1 MRENVESQEA
11 PAPPVDPVHLSSR
24 WFLLACLLLAGGI
37 AALGQYVAL
46 PVWILGVEM
55 LATVLA
61 LFVLGSIRYRLDKNA
76 ITYGAALVIAAT
88 FWGVWWREAELQEGV
103 QRRGWLPFAE
113 VVVRYVFTFDGLD
126 HLVHADT
133 MLFLLGLTLFVSA
146 ISQTRLLE
154 SVSFRLLR
162 WNRGAVVPTVAAI
175 MAIVSVASGILDG
188 VSMIG
193 LTLRVVVIVLF
204 LANAEVEHVRFVVMV
219 STVITTVCGMWLA
232 YGEPPNLI
240 MKANLRPHLDDSFFL
255 SYCAPLAVLSFGIVA
270 WSVRGHL
277 RGKRIVWRQLDLL
290 DRHAADVR
298 FLQAERHGEVLTAVE
313 FVQAHAADLGDCL
326 HPVLER
332 LRHGTPLGLALVLEH
347 VPSATRRHLLGS
359 FVHEELAEAL
369 DEHYQLAAVGDLA
382 AARAA
387 ELPVKQALQRI
398 KRRQIK
404 AQRIGFL
411 AFVPFV
417 GLLVAHAVHHEVR
430 LFYASFAG
438 FAVAIAGIWQ
448 LPRMR
453 RLALREAWHEYREYL
468 FLLPLFF
475 SITLMQTVNFF
486 SYLQSLLRQGIAAWG
501 EAHVAW
507 VQFLA
512 ATVLSAALD
521 NNVVADFA
529 ARALR
534 ELDVH
539 LIHLFSM
546 AQIAGYA
553 LGGCWT
559 HIGCAQSVVA
569 FSFLLKE
576 VDPAFTPVQWIRA
589 MTKLL
594 LSLFLLL
601 SAALYV
607 RATLLF

>member
-1 MRENVESQEA
+1 MSQETA
-11 PAPPVDPVHLSSR
+11 EGVLDPIDLHAG
-24 WFLLACLLLAGGI
+24 WFLALCLV
-37 AALGQYVAL
+37 AAVGMWVVGQFFRL
-46 PVWILGVEM
+46 PVWLLGIEM

-61 LFVLGSIRYRLDKNA
+61 LFVFGSIRYRLDKNA

-88 FWGVWWREAELQEGV
+88 FWGVWWHDSEMRQVV
-103 QRRGWLPFAE
+103 QREGWWPFIE
-113 VVVRYVFTFDGLD
+113 VVRNYTLTLDGLD

-133 MLFLLGLTLFVSA
+133 MLFLLGLTFFVSA

-154 SVSFRLLR
+154 STSFRLLR
-162 WNRGAVVPTVAAI
+162 LHRGAVLPTVVAI
-175 MAIVSVASGILDG
+175 TAIVSLASGILDG

-193 LTLRVVVIVLF
+193 LTLRVLVIILF
-204 LANAEVEHVRFVVMV
+204 LANAEVEHVRYAVMV

-240 MKANLRPHLDDSFFL
+240 MKANLHPHLNDAFFL
-255 SYCAPLAVLSFGIVA
+255 SYCAPLAALSFGIVA
-270 WSVRGHL
+270 WSLRSHL
-277 RGKRIVWRQLDLL
+277 RGKRIAWRELDLL

-298 FLQAERHGEVLTAVE
+298 FLQAARHGEVLTAVE
-313 FVQAHAADLGDCL
+313 FVQAHAAELGARVE
-326 HPVLER
+326 PVVER
-332 LRHGTPLGLALVLEH
+332 LHHGTPLGVALVLEG
-347 VPSATRRHLLGS
+347 VPAATRRQLLGS
-359 FVHEELAEAL
+359 FVHEELAGPL
-369 DEHYQLAAVGDLA
+369 DEHYRLAASGDAA

-387 ELPVKQALQRI
+387 EMPVRKAIQKIKRQRI
-398 KRRQIK
+398 M
-404 AQRIGFL
+404 AQRIGLL
-411 AFVPFV
+411 AFGPFIA
-417 GLLVAHAVHHEVR
+417 LLVAHAINHEVR

-448 LPRMR
+448 LPQMR

-475 SITLMQTVNFF
+475 SITLMQTAGFF
-486 SYLQSLLRQGIAAWG
+486 DHLEALLRKGIAAWG

-507 VQFLA
+507 VQFFA
-512 ATVLSAALD
+512 ATVLSALLD

-529 ARALR
+529 ARALKQ
-534 ELDVH
+534 LDVH
-539 LIHLFSM
+539 LIHFFSM

-569 FSFLLKE
+569 FAFLLKD
-576 VDPAFTPVQWIRA
+576 VDPTVTPFQWIRA

-594 LSLFLLL
+594 LTLFVALSL
-601 SAALYV
+601 ALYA
-607 RATLLF
+607 RAMLLP